1 MRKLIAG
8 IALAAAFWAGSLAAA
23 SAQAATDW
31 PTQPIKFVVSA
42 SAGGTSD
49 GIARYLAQKLSQKLG
64 QPVVVENVPGAGSVA
79 GTNTAAQSQPDG
91 YTMVIT
97 TNAAVAI
104 APLLRDDMP
113 YTMDDLAAVT
123 QTNQQVN
130 LLVINP
136 DKFAARDLAG
146 VLKEIKDNPGKFSYG
161 SSGVGATNH
170 LAMELL
176 KSAAG
181 LDITHVPFKS
191 SGDTMNALLG
201 GHIDIALDGAPSVLP
216 HVKSGALIPL
226 AVSTPK
232 RWDGMPELPALDE
245 TLPGV
250 ELVIWHGIYVKGGTP
265 KPIIDKL
272 GNALR
277 EIIHTPETVAFLK
290 ERGVQAVG
298 STPEEL
304 EDLVRRE
311 AEKWK
316 KVIADAKISIE

>member
-1 MRKLIAG
+1 MQKLIAG
-8 IALAAAFWAGSLAAA
+8 IALATTFWMGSLAA
-23 SAQAATDW
+23 SAAQDADW
-31 PTQPIKFVVSA
+31 PKQPVKFVVSA

-49 GIARYLAQKLSQKLG
+49 GIARYLANQLSQKLG
-64 QPVVVENVPGAGSVA
+64 QPFVVENVPGAASIA
-79 GTNTAAQSQPDG
+79 GTNMAAQSAPDG

-104 APLLRDDMP
+104 APLLRNDMP
-113 YTMDDLAAVT
+113 YTVDDLAAVT

-136 DKFAARDLAG
+136 EKFAARDLAS
-146 VLKEIKDNPGKFSYG
+146 VLQEIRDNPDKFSYG

-176 KSAAG
+176 LSEAG
-181 LDITHVPFKS
+181 LKMTHVPFKS

-216 HVKSGALIPL
+216 HVRSGALVPV
-226 AVSTPK
+226 AVSTPG
-232 RWDGMPELPALDE
+232 RWQGMPELPALSE

-250 ELVIWHGIYVKGGTP
+250 ELVIWHGIYVNGKTP
-265 KPIIDKL
+265 KPIVDKL
-272 GNALR
+272 GNTLR
-277 EIIHTPETVAFLK
+277 EIIRMPETVAFLN
-290 ERGVQAVG
+290 ERGVEAIG
-298 STPEEL
+298 STPEGL

-311 AEKWK
+311 RDKWERIIK
-316 KVIADAKISIE
+316 EANITVN

>member
-1 MRKLIAG
+1 MRKLMAG
-8 IALAAAFWAGSLAAA
+8 MALAGFWAMSAITA
-23 SAQAATDW
+23 SAQSDVDW
-31 PTQPIKFVVSA
+31 PRQPVKFVVSA

-49 GIARYLAQKLSQKLG
+49 GIARYLGDKLSQKLG
-64 QPVVVENVPGAGSVA
+64 QPFVIENVPGAGSVA
-79 GTNTAAQSQPDG
+79 GTNTAAQSAPDG

-104 APLLRDDMP
+104 APLLRSDMP

-136 DKFAARDLAG
+136 DKFQSRDLAG
-146 VLKEIKDNPGKFSYG
+146 VLKEIKDNPDKFSYG

-176 KSAAG
+176 MSEAG
-181 LDITHVPFKS
+181 LDMTHVPFKS

-216 HVKSGALIPL
+216 HVKSGALVPL
-226 AVSTPK
+226 AVSTPE
-232 RWDGMPELPALDE
+232 RWSGMPELPALKE
-245 TLPGV
+245 TLPNV
-250 ELVIWHGIYVKGGTP
+250 ELVIWHGIYMNGKTP

-272 GNALR
+272 GSALR
-277 EIIHTPETVAFLK
+277 EIIKTPETVAFLAD
-290 ERGVQAVG
+290 RGVQAVG
-298 STPEEL
+298 STPEDL
-304 EDLVRRE
+304 ENLVRRE
-311 AEKWK
+311 AEKWER
-316 KVIADAKISIE
+316 VIKEANISVQ